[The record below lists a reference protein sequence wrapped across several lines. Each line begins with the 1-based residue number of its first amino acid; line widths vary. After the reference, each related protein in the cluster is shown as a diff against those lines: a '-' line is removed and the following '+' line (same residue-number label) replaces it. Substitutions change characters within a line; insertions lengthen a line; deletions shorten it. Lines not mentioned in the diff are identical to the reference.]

1 MVKHHSLLLLGRAWI
16 ILVVVIVV
24 HGCATSAPERDA
36 DAGEAADNTFL
47 GVSAKPAQV
56 TATAAVAAQEN
67 RVDSDSEGLDL
78 ILAARYGHENV
89 VRILL
94 DRGAAIDRQDELGN
108 SALIAVAAEPH
119 TAILKLLLKRGA
131 DVHLTTND
139 GTTALMN
146 AAASGHL
153 KHVKLLLRA
162 GADLERRNRKGET
175 ALVYA
180 IKFGQTAVLDYLLA
194 QGADPN
200 LYSQDELKDHSGLT
214 PLMYAAQYGVPR
226 DAAPGIVRSLLA
238 HGADPKLVR
247 DNGDTALT
255 MASRNGYR
263 AIARLLQQA
272 GARDESPYA
281 SLSAE
286 DALLKAIKLNDVG
299 KVRELLETAADP
311 NYRDTLTGI
320 TPLLA
325 AAYYGNTAVVR
336 ALIEHDAEIDNVP
349 WGLREERI
357 SASSVPVQERDLM
370 RAAARGD
377 SALITAIREEHD
389 AVAQLLLEKGADALL
404 PNRRAETPG
413 LFAARKGNSAVMRAL
428 LTRGLDPDLAQSD
441 QLLDYFVSSIV
452 KKEKLRAL
460 LIEAAGNGHAETTA
474 VLLES
479 GADPDVQD
487 EEGRTALFWAA
498 SQGFAA
504 TVNVLLE
511 HGASPDIKNDQGM
524 TPLMTAAKSGLQ
536 RVVSALLAHQA
547 AVNIREDSEQSHEN
561 EGSGMTALA
570 YAVRGGHT
578 DIVGLLLEQG
588 ADPMVRNA
596 DGRTALDI
604 ARDNGYADI
613 VQLLDRQLA
622 ASPF

>member
-1 MVKHHSLLLLGRAWI
+1 MVKHHSVPLPGRVWI
-16 ILVVVIVV
+16 VLVMSILV
-24 HGCATSAPERDA
+24 HGCASTEPGREAPA
-36 DAGEAADNTFL
+36 DSGFPATATPSTEGEAAPVLAST
-47 GVSAKPAQV
+47 PP
-56 TATAAVAAQEN
+56 QE
-67 RVDSDSEGLDL
+67 DEIDSEGLDL

-94 DRGAAIDRQDELGN
+94 DRGVDIDHQDELGT

-131 DVHLTTND
+131 DVHLGTND

-146 AAASGHL
+146 AAASGRL
-153 KHVKLLLRA
+153 AHVRLLLHA
-162 GADLERRNRKGET
+162 GADLERKNLEGET

-180 IKFGQTAVLDYLLA
+180 IKFGRAEVLDYLLA
-194 QGADPN
+194 QHADPN
-200 LYSQDELKDHSGLT
+200 LHSQDELKGSGGLT
-214 PLMYAAQYGVPR
+214 PLMYAAQYRGVDR
-226 DAAPGIVRSLLA
+226 SAAQSMVRSLLA

-255 MASRNGYR
+255 LAMHNGNQ
-263 AIARLLQQA
+263 AVAGLLRQA

-286 DALLKAIKLNDVG
+286 DALLKAIKLNDTG

-325 AAYYGNTAVVR
+325 ATYYGNRAVVK
-336 ALIEHDAEIDNVP
+336 ALIEHDAEIDDIP
-349 WGLREERI
+349 WGLREARI
-357 SASSVPVQERDLM
+357 NASSVPIQERDLM

-377 SALITAIREEHD
+377 SALITAIRQEHSE
-389 AVAQLLLEKGADALL
+389 VAQLLLEAGANALL

-413 LFAARKGNSAVMRAL
+413 LFAARKGNTAIMRAL
-428 LTRGLDPDLAQSD
+428 LARGLDPDLAQSD
-441 QLLDYFVSSIV
+441 QLLDYFISNIV

-460 LIEAAGNGHAETTA
+460 LIEAASNGHAETCTA
-474 VLLES
+474 LLAA
-479 GADPDVQD
+479 GANPDVRD

-498 SQGFAA
+498 SQGFAG
-504 TVNVLLE
+504 TVNILLE
-511 HGASPDIKNDQGM
+511 YEANPDLKDNKGM
-524 TPLMTAAKSGLQ
+524 TPLMSAAKSGLR
-536 RVVSALLAHQA
+536 RVVASLLAHRA
-547 AVNIREDSEQSHEN
+547 AVNIREDNEQSREE

-578 DIVGLLLEQG
+578 GIVQLLLERG
-588 ADPMVRNA
+588 ADPMLRDA
-596 DGRTALDI
+596 AGRTALDI
-604 ARDNGYADI
+604 ARQNGYGDI